1 MRFIVER
8 LESKKKPITFASYW
22 YCLRSIVEPERG
34 HPKGP
39 KLSHIAGNTPK
50 IPRKTSDPVPI
61 TTAQH
66 PTSTSL
72 LRIPII
78 DPSVLSFTQPGMV
91 FFQLTWTWILLGLLE
106 LSGKITKNPA
116 PFLIQWECKFGSILP
131 NWKINLFQ
139 WSQIIHIA
147 WGKKNL
153 PRYTRLQEKLM
164 RFTVPF

>member
-1 MRFIVER
+1 MSSQREAILRAQSSAILLEILPRF
-8 LESKKKPITFASYW
+8 LA
-22 YCLRSIVEPERG
+22 
-34 HPKGP
+34 
-39 KLSHIAGNTPK
+39 KLAIQSPLLQ
-50 IPRKTSDPVPI
+50 S
-61 TTAQH
+61 TAQH
-66 PTSTSL
+66 PTFTSL

-116 PFLIQWECKFGSILP
+116 PFLIQWECIFGSVLP
-131 NWKINLFQ
+131 NWKINRFQ
-139 WSQIIHIA
+139 WRQIIHIA
-147 WGKKNL
+147 WGKENL